1 MNKLE
6 IVNNALL
13 SIGEDVIAS
22 LADDNEPAARIVNHL
37 YDQSRKV
44 VLSSADWPFVTVQEK
59 LKEHRLTKWDAET
72 DEVVQI
78 EYNKDYQYV
87 FDLPEKYLYIEKIF
101 VGNINEALDEN
112 GHSVR
117 SSISHNY
124 LILQPSKDWDI
135 KYVEQ
140 VEAPAIVSRFKDNL
154 VVEYIKDIDKSCLY
168 SDLFS
173 EALSLFLAYKLCM
186 PIKKDPGATRAA
198 YQVYET
204 FMQQAEQRMLNEMRH
219 EVPNF
224 VPDMIKARDGRKDY
238 KRHR

>member
-13 SIGEDVIAS
+13 SIGEDTIES
-22 LADDNEPAARIVNHL
+22 LAEDNEPAARIVNKL
-37 YDQSRKV
+37 YDQCRKV

-59 LKEHRLTKWDAET
+59 LKEERLTKWDSEK

-78 EYNKDYQYV
+78 EYNQDYPYV
-87 FDLPEKYLYIEKIF
+87 FSLPEKYLYIEKIF

-112 GHSVR
+112 GY
-117 SSISHNY
+117 SIRPAITHNY
-124 LILQPSKDWDI
+124 AFLQPTKDWDI
-135 KYVEQ
+135 KYVQQLEC
-140 VEAPAIVSRFKDNL
+140 PAIVSRFKDNL
-154 VVEYIKDIDKSCLY
+154 VVEYVKDLDKTCLY

-186 PIKKDPGATRAA
+186 PIKKDPSSARAA
-198 YQVYET
+198 YQAYET
-204 FMQQAEQRMLNEMRH
+204 FMQKAEQRMLNEMH
-219 EVPNF
+219 HQVPNF
-224 VPDMIKARDGRKDY
+224 VPDMVKARDGRKDY